1 MTKFDPNTSWEG
13 SLPHSRSDC
22 ESVVAEPSRSK
33 SGHTSSLSST
43 PVAMGTKMQIPKM
56 SFSGEYW
63 RGFVTQFEAVAEKCG
78 WTEGDKLEAFPMVL
92 KKKHWNTTASCP
104 VKKQRISAG

>member
-13 SLPHSRSDC
+13 SLPHSCSDC

-33 SGHTSSLSST
+33 SGHTSRVSST
-43 PVAMGTKMQIPKM
+43 SVAMGTKMQIPKM
-56 SFSGEYW
+56 SFSGEHW
-63 RGFVTQFEAVAEKCG
+63 RVFITQFEAVAEKCG

-92 KKKHWNTTASCP
+92 KKEALEYLQHLA
-104 VKKQRISAG
+104 Q